1 LAGFRLLAVQYCAA
15 IINSSGDENGRTKQ
29 DGTSAK
35 TSQPTQPLQ
44 AIHTPIE
51 KLQIAVTRN
60 PIPPEGFMRLP
71 AVLSVIPV
79 CRATWLAGCKSGR
92 FPKPVK
98 LGPKMVA
105 WKVQDIR
112 SLIASFD
119 TAANDQN
126 GGL

>member
-1 LAGFRLLAVQYCAA
+1 MAA
-15 IINSSGDENGRTKQ
+15 PSKTARVP
-29 DGTSAK
+29 K